1 MDIEELLEKPY
12 WVIDILPKQVPAESP
27 GRFFDV
33 ERYLLEHPQ
42 VDALK
47 ARKLSVMLKLHCY
60 YDLQISTDV
69 CETWAENPSPEVLR
83 AALDSYLYVLL
94 PGEQAL
100 ITVDPGDINMTLY
113 NASEDLL
120 ALVRQLAAAEGLFVW
135 QPPQE

>member
-47 ARKLSVMLKLHCY
+47 ARKLSVLLKLYCY
-60 YDLQISTDV
+60 YDVRISIDV
-69 CETWAENPSPEVLR
+69 CETWAENPSPEMLCK
-83 AALDSYLYVLL
+83 ALDSYLYVLL
-94 PGEQAL
+94 PGETAL
-100 ITVDPGDINMTLY
+100 ITADPGDIYMTLY
-113 NASEDLL
+113 NASDDLL
-120 ALVRQLAAAEGLFVW
+120 SLVRLLAEAEGLFVW